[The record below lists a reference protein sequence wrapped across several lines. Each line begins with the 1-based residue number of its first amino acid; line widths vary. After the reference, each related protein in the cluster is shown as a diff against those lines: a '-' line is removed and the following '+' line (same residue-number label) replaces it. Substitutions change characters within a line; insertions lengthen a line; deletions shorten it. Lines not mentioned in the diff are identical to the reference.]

1 MSGLVAA
8 LVAGLAGLGSIYLH
22 TERVSPESH
31 LLYTQHLRGLRE
43 TDALIDAELLA
54 NRLELSRNYD
64 ELTRQTAK
72 AQADARHVGTPPDY
86 LSAADTLSL
95 RDDAR
100 ALLATV
106 MAKSELI
113 DRFKREDSVARNS
126 LAYFPVAASR
136 LIDQPQPEAG
146 HGLISRYIRLV
157 LAFSRQ
163 PDERHAEEL
172 AAMRTELGRIQ
183 LPASMQGRL
192 DNLLLH
198 GDKIME
204 VLPRLDRLTKEI
216 LALPTRGQLEHLNRN
231 YGTAY
236 SNALVLAG
244 HFRNLLYTLSILLAL
259 FLAWTFASLLRT
271 QRSLRK
277 THAELSQRLVAQSAA
292 EKQLKLHATA
302 FRNAHDGITLTDA
315 RGNILDVNPAFS
327 RITGWE
333 RSEVIGRNPRVLKSG
348 RHDAAFYESMWKSI
362 QETGNWCGE
371 IWNRNKYGEVYP
383 ELLSISAV
391 HDETSG
397 QLTNFV
403 AVFSDIR
410 RLKFQEHQ
418 LAQMAY
424 YDPLT
429 ELPNRT
435 LLADRFTQAIAYT
448 RRSQSLMA
456 ICYLDLDG
464 FKPIN
469 DRWGHEAGDRVLLE
483 ISQRLKQA
491 LRGNDTIAR
500 IGGDEFTLLLL
511 GLDSQ
516 EECEEILRR
525 LLGNIEQPLSCL
537 PEPESVSA
545 SIGVTLFP
553 LDDEEPDTLLRHADQ
568 AMYQAKQAG
577 KRTFHVFDAAKD
589 RNLRQRLDRELA
601 GGEDHRQ
608 QGGQPQKALG
618 PVQHAANLGPGIAG
632 IFQPLAPGQLLF
644 QPFPVGRNLPLATGQ
659 QQVIADAGTKL
670 DESGRL
676 HIVEVH
682 HQARRQ
688 AEEIDAPIRL
698 ARQHGGDRQGRATDH
713 HRPTGAGIQRRTQAF
728 IEPDRA
734 GLRAARHLLP
744 RLARAPAG
752 AQFAAQGIAAAHR
765 LDVGQMGLASGHD
778 HAGKDQGLG
787 QAQIAASRLVAIAVR
802 QGMVGGDDQ
811 VAAHHL
817 LRFAL
822 QALAHPVAEET
833 DGRDRR
839 HGNQQGSKKQ
849 PQLAGTQFPSQQ
861 PPGERSDHGRTD
873 QRARNSAEIGRAHV

>member
-64 ELTRQTAK
+64 ELTHQTAK

-136 LIDQPQPEAG
+136 LIDQPQPDSGQAG

-172 AAMRTELGRIQ
+172 TAMRAELGRMQ

-277 THAELSQRLVAQSAA
+277 THVELSQRLVAQSAA

-348 RHDAAFYESMWKSI
+348 RHDAAFYES
-362 QETGNWCGE
+362 T
-371 IWNRNKYGEVYP
+371 
-383 ELLSISAV
+383 
-391 HDETSG
+391 
-397 QLTNFV
+397 
-403 AVFSDIR
+403 
-410 RLKFQEHQ
+410 
-418 LAQMAY
+418 
-424 YDPLT
+424 
-429 ELPNRT
+429 
-435 LLADRFTQAIAYT
+435 
-448 RRSQSLMA
+448 
-456 ICYLDLDG
+456 
-464 FKPIN
+464 
-469 DRWGHEAGDRVLLE
+469 
-483 ISQRLKQA
+483 
-491 LRGNDTIAR
+491 
-500 IGGDEFTLLLL
+500 
-511 GLDSQ
+511 
-516 EECEEILRR
+516 
-525 LLGNIEQPLSCL
+525 
-537 PEPESVSA
+537 
-545 SIGVTLFP
+545 
-553 LDDEEPDTLLRHADQ
+553 
-568 AMYQAKQAG
+568 
-577 KRTFHVFDAAKD
+577 
-589 RNLRQRLDRELA
+589 
-601 GGEDHRQ
+601 
-608 QGGQPQKALG
+608 
-618 PVQHAANLGPGIAG
+618 
-632 IFQPLAPGQLLF
+632 
-644 QPFPVGRNLPLATGQ
+644 
-659 QQVIADAGTKL
+659 
-670 DESGRL
+670 
-676 HIVEVH
+676 
-682 HQARRQ
+682 
-688 AEEIDAPIRL
+688 
-698 ARQHGGDRQGRATDH
+698 
-713 HRPTGAGIQRRTQAF
+713 
-728 IEPDRA
+728 
-734 GLRAARHLLP
+734 
-744 RLARAPAG
+744 
-752 AQFAAQGIAAAHR
+752 
-765 LDVGQMGLASGHD
+765 
-778 HAGKDQGLG
+778 
-787 QAQIAASRLVAIAVR
+787 
-802 QGMVGGDDQ
+802 
-811 VAAHHL
+811 
-817 LRFAL
+817 
-822 QALAHPVAEET
+822 
-833 DGRDRR
+833 
-839 HGNQQGSKKQ
+839 
-849 PQLAGTQFPSQQ
+849 
-861 PPGERSDHGRTD
+861 
-873 QRARNSAEIGRAHV
+873 